1 MKGEDNIK
9 MKDEKKTK
17 KQLLKELVELR
28 QRIAELEVAET
39 ERKRAEEELHK
50 KKAEL
55 EEINKELKEYTYTIS
70 HDLKEPLRS
79 LQAFSSF
86 LLEDYGDQIDEKGK
100 DYLERLQRAS
110 TRMGNLIEDLLK
122 LSRIGREKIE
132 LKNVDLNELLRE
144 VKNELEARL
153 EEKKAELRIESF
165 PTIKCQRTLMGELFK
180 NLISNGIKFN
190 ESEKP
195 VVEVKCEERRD
206 EYLFSVEDNGIGIK
220 ERYLDK
226 VFGIFEQLIPRE
238 KYEGTGAGL
247 TICKKIV
254 EEYGGKIWAESEVGK
269 GSTFYFTIP
278 RHR

>member
-9 MKDEKKTK
+9 MKDENKTK

-55 EEINKELKEYTYTIS
+55 EEINKELENYTYTIS

-86 LLEDYGDQIDEKGK
+86 LVEDYGDQLDEEGK
-100 DYLERLQRAS
+100 DYLERLHKAS
-110 TRMGNLIEDLLK
+110 ARMGDLIEDLLK

-132 LKNVDLNELLRE
+132 FKRVDLNELLRE
-144 VKNELEARL
+144 VKNELAARL

-180 NLISNGIKFN
+180 NLISNGVKFN
-190 ESEKP
+190 ESERP

-206 EYLFSVEDNGIGIK
+206 EYLFSVKDNGIGIE
-220 ERYLDK
+220 ERYLK
-226 VFGIFEQLIPRE
+226 KIFGIFERLNPLE
-238 KYEGTGAGL
+238 KYKGTGAGL

-269 GSTFYFTIP
+269 GSNFYFTIP